1 MPTLKVRAQPLIADS
16 ISASAARCHAQ
27 GDARQACGVQPHNPC
42 LQCAAT
48 FGCPRAWSP
57 SSRAAKR
64 RLSNHT
70 CTREAAWS
78 IWRICRLA
86 SAFPRNKKR
95 AVTLCAAAAPCR
107 NLPSVFAA
115 LARHDDFSLKLPP
128 NPPCSCSCSYV
139 IVPAATGPEV
149 ASAYMLRV
157 FSSAPVV
164 LQGIGRLSTQRP
176 PSPPCA
182 FVVPVYFRF
191 TQSPPPPAPISHT
204 HSSAASNAHW
214 NTARAAAA
222 TKAASSSRPF
232 SAI

>member
-27 GDARQACGVQPHNPC
+27 GGARQACGVQPHDPC

-57 SSRAAKR
+57 SSRAAKH

-86 SAFPRNKKR
+86 SAFPCNKKR
-95 AVTLCAAAAPCR
+95 AVTLCAAAALCR

-115 LARHDDFSLKLPP
+115 LARHDDFSLKLPL

-139 IVPAATGPEV
+139 IVPAATGPEA

-164 LQGIGRLSTQRP
+164 LQGIGRLSTQRQ